1 MQPVAHSRCLSKNHK
16 VHSEVKALDQTA
28 PEPLAVALV
37 EVLMKALPDSS
48 VEGKT
53 VARAQAL
60 EPVLEI
66 RSGEAAVHGAL
77 GTLAARAAEAM
88 VPQTPLVLVQ
98 VEGLVQVQAP
108 EDRVAFRAA

>member
-16 VHSEVKALDQTA
+16 VLSDVKALDQTA

-37 EVLMKALPDSS
+37 QVLMKDLPGSS

-66 RSGEAAVHGAL
+66 RSGEAAVHGPP
-77 GTLAARAAEAM
+77 GTLEAWAAEAM
-88 VPQTPLVLVQ
+88 VAQTPLVLVQ
-98 VEGLVQVQAP
+98 VEGLVEVQAL
-108 EDRVAFRAA
+108 EDRAAFRAA